1 MDNPFAY
8 HSEDKADKSHALL
21 SMNVILASLASIEG
35 ITISREGCKRFQ
47 GWVWRRGGKLRLL
60 ACLEGA

>member
-8 HSEDKADKSHALL
+8 HSEDKADRNHALL

-47 GWVWRRGGKLRLL
+47 G
-60 ACLEGA
+60 